1 MALDERLAAECADWI
16 AEQITEE
23 FGGFIAAELIDLIME
38 QEAAVRAEH
47 DDPEMDHRTMSERL
61 LPKLET
67 EGAPVKEGAVTRELV
82 EEILHW
88 EDEFLGLAGQPRN
101 VRPSASR

>member
-16 AEQITEE
+16 AEQVTEE
-23 FGGFIAAELIDLIME
+23 FGGFIAAELVDLIME
-38 QEAAVRAEH
+38 HEDVVRAEH

-61 LPKLET
+61 LPKLEA
-67 EGAPVKEGAVTRELV
+67 EGAPVKDGAVTRELV